1 MSQVRSLAEAFTT
14 ELAFP
19 KGAVPIRLRVS
30 ERAQRVALRID
41 GRGQAVELVL
51 PHRTPLVSGLKFLD
65 QNRDWVEARLKD
77 LPRRILFQ
85 DGAEV
90 PVLGVKH
97 RIRHVKRRV
106 PGRGPAWIEDEEIRV
121 TGEAPHVPRRVRDFL
136 VDKAR
141 KELSRRAHVFA
152 DKVDREVTRISIR
165 DMTSRWGSCS
175 SNGSLSFSWRLIFAP
190 EGVLTYLVAHEVSHL
205 VVMNHGPRFWRL
217 VESLVP
223 DARYRQDWLRRHRT
237 ELMRFG

>member
-1 MSQVRSLAEAFTT
+1 VSQPRSLAEAFTT

-19 KGAVPIRLRVS
+19 RGAVPIRLRVS

-77 LPRRILFQ
+77 LPRRVPFQ

-90 PVLGVKH
+90 PVLGTKH

-106 PGRGPAWIEDEEIRV
+106 PERGPAWIEDEEILV
-121 TGEAPHVPRRVRDFL
+121 TGDAAHLPRRVRDFL
-136 VDKAR
+136 VEKAR
-141 KELSRRAHVFA
+141 QELARRARAFA
-152 DKVDREVTRISIR
+152 QKVDREVTRISVR

>member
-1 MSQVRSLAEAFTT
+1 MTNPRSLAEAFTT
-14 ELAFP
+14 ELAFS

-30 ERAQRVALRID
+30 ARAERLALRID

-77 LPRRILFQ
+77 LPVRIPFA
-85 DGAEV
+85 DGVAI
-90 PVLGVKH
+90 PVMGVKH

-106 PGRGPAWIEDEEIRV
+106 AGQGPVWIEDGEIRV
-121 TGEAPHVPRRVRDFL
+121 TGDAAHLSRRVRDFL
-136 VDKAR
+136 VDLAKR
-141 KELSRRAHVFA
+141 ELTRRARAFA
-152 DKVDREVTRISIR
+152 QKVDRTIARVSVR

-175 SNGSLSFSWRLIFAP
+175 TSGSLSFSWRLIFAP
-190 EGVLTYLVAHEVSHL
+190 DGVITYIVDHEVSHL

-223 DARYRQDWLRRHRT
+223 DARLRQDWLRRQRT
-237 ELMRFG
+237 ALMRFG